1 METKTKVA
9 VCDGKVVSTYRGL
22 PYTYGK
28 MVKLD
33 DGHIVRMYALLNVI
47 DVRKSD
53 VVSSYIESSRNFIQI
68 GNSIVLLYDTS
79 LIKVVEFSE

>member
-1 METKTKVA
+1 
-9 VCDGKVVSTYRGL
+9 
-22 PYTYGK
+22 
-28 MVKLD
+28 
-33 DGHIVRMYALLNVI
+33 MYALLNVI